1 MSDEQSSN
9 DKPVPPIVRRRVA
22 RSANTAAEVGT
33 TAPSEQASSVD
44 ASAAPRAAATRDSG
58 SADPSASSA
67 AAGPA
72 TESAAS
78 PARTGERAAGD
89 QVTYDMR
96 AARGPRPPRASGG
109 PGGARG
115 PRPEGSRG
123 PRPEGAR
130 GPRPEG
136 ARGPRRDGDDARR
149 PGASGGRAMPSM
161 PYRGSVDRAS
171 ADFVDQWLS
180 RPQPKPVPPPERTE
194 RPREERRP
202 RRDDARPAQAQAR
215 PARIAAEPKPAPK
228 MPTLHETILV
238 GLPKVAVEAQRD
250 KSANKPK
257 TAKEAMRLKAGQAKG
272 KSAEETRA
280 EASTLEESVVV
291 DPAWVTVGAD
301 GAVAAITASGAAAE
315 ALIDAWID
323 ALNAA
328 AIVEAAASDAL
339 SGSTRKA
346 AKRALNVL
354 KSRKIALPEPTARAV
369 SARTE
374 SDEVLEATF
383 TPPDGR
389 GAVSIT
395 ISKRRGGERA
405 HIAEVILRDQLGIVQ
420 AVSGWMSRSQIREAH
435 QRITD
440 STGVAPAP
448 VPVEWARHRI
458 AQAIAANA
466 RSGQL
471 VPLSFERCRELVEPA
486 PSSDPPHPLA
496 DLESALRDGDEVGA
510 ATGGLHAEP
519 ELRGWVPDSRALDEM
534 LRKVGE
540 RLKADDAQDSAKV
553 DEALREEMKAATDR
567 FFSPE
572 MRAEIAR
579 RMRDAAITIRS
590 RAGDARAREVLLA
603 ARAVEK
609 AGLITSP
616 PSELEFLR
624 AFFQKGVALLAQQGG
639 GQLRVPVQNAT
650 A

>member
-1 MSDEQSSN
+1 MSDEQRSN

-22 RSANTAAEVGT
+22 RTATTGAEAGASAPA
-33 TAPSEQASSVD
+33 EQASS
-44 ASAAPRAAATRDSG
+44 AAEPEAPRAPASAESAGAASD
-58 SADPSASSA
+58 APA
-67 AAGPA
+67 AA
-72 TESAAS
+72 
-78 PARTGERAAGD
+78 ARSGERTAGD

-96 AARGPRPPRASGG
+96 AARGPRPPRAG
-109 PGGARG
+109 GGARG
-115 PRPEGSRG
+115 PRPEGARG
-123 PRPEGAR
+123 PRPEGARAPRPEGAR

-136 ARGPRRDGDDARR
+136 ARGPREGGEARR

-161 PYRGSVDRAS
+161 PYRGGVDRSS

-180 RPQPKPVPPPERTE
+180 RPQPKPVPPPERAE

-202 RRDDARPAQAQAR
+202 RREEARPAPAR
-215 PARIAAEPKPAPK
+215 PAPVAAEPKPAPK

-250 KSANKPK
+250 KAANKPK
-257 TAKEAMRLKAGQAKG
+257 TAKEALRLKAAQAKA
-272 KSAEETRA
+272 KSAEEARA

-291 DPAWVTVGAD
+291 DPAWVKVGAE
-301 GAVAAITASGAAAE
+301 GAVAALSASGAAAE
-315 ALIDAWID
+315 ALVDAWID
-323 ALNAA
+323 GHNAA

-339 SGSTRKA
+339 SGPARKA

-354 KSRKIALPEPTARAV
+354 KSRKVALPEPLARTASARAE
-369 SARTE
+369 A
-374 SDEVLEATF
+374 DEIIEATF

-405 HIAEVILRDQLGIVQ
+405 HIAEVILRDQLGVVQ

-440 STGVAPAP
+440 STGVAPAT

-458 AQAIAANA
+458 AQAVAANA

-486 PSSDPPHPLA
+486 PTSEPPHPLA
-496 DLESALRDGDEVGA
+496 DLEVALRDGDEAGA

-519 ELRGWVPDSRALDEM
+519 ELRGWVPDARALDEM

-540 RLKADDAQDSAKV
+540 RLTAEDAQDSAKV

-579 RMRDAAITIRS
+579 RMRDAAITIRA
-590 RAGDARAREVLLA
+590 RAGEARAREVLLA

>member
-1 MSDEQSSN
+1 
-9 DKPVPPIVRRRVA
+9 
-22 RSANTAAEVGT
+22 
-33 TAPSEQASSVD
+33 
-44 ASAAPRAAATRDSG
+44 
-58 SADPSASSA
+58 
-67 AAGPA
+67 
-72 TESAAS
+72 
-78 PARTGERAAGD
+78 
-89 QVTYDMR
+89 
-96 AARGPRPPRASGG
+96 
-109 PGGARG
+109 
-115 PRPEGSRG
+115 
-123 PRPEGAR
+123 
-130 GPRPEG
+130 
-136 ARGPRRDGDDARR
+136 
-149 PGASGGRAMPSM
+149 MPSM

-202 RRDDARPAQAQAR
+202 RRDEARPPQAQER
-215 PARIAAEPKPAPK
+215 PVRVAADPKPAPK

-257 TAKEAMRLKAGQAKG
+257 TAKEAMRLKAAQG
-272 KSAEETRA
+272 KTKSPEEARA

-291 DPAWVTVGAD
+291 DPAWVTVGAE
-301 GAVAAITASGAAAE
+301 GAVAAITAAGAAAE
-315 ALIDAWID
+315 ALVDAWID

-354 KSRKIALPEPTARAV
+354 KSRKIALPEPTARAA
-369 SARTE
+369 STRTE
-374 SDEVLEATF
+374 TDEVLEATF

-440 STGVAPAP
+440 STGVAPAS

-496 DLESALRDGDEVGA
+496 DLESALGDGDEVGA

-540 RLKADDAQDSAKV
+540 RLTAEDAKDSAKV

-579 RMRDAAITIRS
+579 RMRDAAITIRA
-590 RAGDARAREVLLA
+590 RTGDARAREVLLA

>member
-1 MSDEQSSN
+1 MSDEQRSN

-22 RSANTAAEVGT
+22 RTATTGAEAGASAPA
-33 TAPSEQASSVD
+33 EQASS
-44 ASAAPRAAATRDSG
+44 AAEPEAPRAPASAESAGAASD
-58 SADPSASSA
+58 APA
-67 AAGPA
+67 AA
-72 TESAAS
+72 
-78 PARTGERAAGD
+78 ARSGERTAGD

-96 AARGPRPPRASGG
+96 AARGPRPPRAG
-109 PGGARG
+109 GGARG
-115 PRPEGSRG
+115 PRPEGARA

-136 ARGPRRDGDDARR
+136 ARGPREGGEARR

-161 PYRGSVDRAS
+161 PYRGGVDRSS

-180 RPQPKPVPPPERTE
+180 RPQPKPVPPPERAE

-202 RRDDARPAQAQAR
+202 RREEARPAPAR
-215 PARIAAEPKPAPK
+215 PAPVAAEPKPAPK

-250 KSANKPK
+250 KAANKPK
-257 TAKEAMRLKAGQAKG
+257 TAKEALRLKAAQAKA
-272 KSAEETRA
+272 KSAEEARA

-291 DPAWVTVGAD
+291 DPAWVKVGAE
-301 GAVAAITASGAAAE
+301 GAVAALSASGAAAE
-315 ALIDAWID
+315 ALVDAWID
-323 ALNAA
+323 GHNAA

-339 SGSTRKA
+339 SGPARKA

-354 KSRKIALPEPTARAV
+354 KSRKVALPEPLARTASARAE
-369 SARTE
+369 A
-374 SDEVLEATF
+374 DEIIEATF

-405 HIAEVILRDQLGIVQ
+405 HIAEVILRDQLGVVQ

-440 STGVAPAP
+440 STGVAPAT

-458 AQAIAANA
+458 AQAVAANA

-486 PSSDPPHPLA
+486 PTSEPPHPLA
-496 DLESALRDGDEVGA
+496 DLEVALRDGDEAGA

-519 ELRGWVPDSRALDEM
+519 ELRGWVPDARALDEM

-540 RLKADDAQDSAKV
+540 RLTAEDAQDSAKV

-579 RMRDAAITIRS
+579 RMRDAAITIRA
-590 RAGDARAREVLLA
+590 RAGEARAREVLLA

>member
-1 MSDEQSSN
+1 MSDEQRSN

-22 RSANTAAEVGT
+22 RTATTGAEAGASAPAEQAPSAAE
-33 TAPSEQASSVD
+33 AE
-44 ASAAPRAAATRDSG
+44 APRAPAERE
-58 SADPSASSA
+58 SAD
-67 AAGPA
+67 
-72 TESAAS
+72 AAS
-78 PARTGERAAGD
+78 DVPAVAARTGERAAGD

-115 PRPEGSRG
+115 PRPEGARGPRPDGARG

-136 ARGPRRDGDDARR
+136 ARGPRREGGEAHR
-149 PGASGGRAMPSM
+149 PGASGGRAMPAM
-161 PYRGSVDRAS
+161 PYRGGVDRSS

-180 RPQPKPVPPPERTE
+180 RPQPKPAPPPERTE

-202 RRDDARPAQAQAR
+202 RRDEARPIQAQER
-215 PARIAAEPKPAPK
+215 PVRVAVEPKPAPK

-257 TAKEAMRLKAGQAKG
+257 TAKEALRLKAAQAKA
-272 KSAEETRA
+272 KSAEEARA

-291 DPAWVTVGAD
+291 DPAWVKVGAE
-301 GAVAAITASGAAAE
+301 GAVAAITASGSAAE
-315 ALIDAWID
+315 ALVDAWVD
-323 ALNAA
+323 THNAA

-339 SGSTRKA
+339 SGAARKA

-354 KSRKIALPEPTARAV
+354 KARKVDLPQPLARTA
-369 SARTE
+369 SARVE
-374 SDEVLEATF
+374 ADEVLEATF

-395 ISKRRGGERA
+395 ISKRKGGERA
-405 HIAEVILRDQLGIVQ
+405 HIAEVILRDQLGVVQ

-440 STGVAPAP
+440 STGVAPAS
-448 VPVEWARHRI
+448 VPIEWARHRI
-458 AQAIAANA
+458 AQAVAANA

-486 PSSDPPHPLA
+486 PSSEPPHPLA
-496 DLESALRDGDEVGA
+496 DLEGGLRDGDEAGA

-519 ELRGWVPDSRALDEM
+519 ELRGWVPDARALDEM

-540 RLKADDAQDSAKV
+540 RLTAEDAQDSAKV

-579 RMRDAAITIRS
+579 RMRDAAITIRA
-590 RAGDARAREVLLA
+590 RAGEARAREVLLA

-639 GQLRVPVQNAT
+639 GQLRVPVQNPSA
-650 A
+650 